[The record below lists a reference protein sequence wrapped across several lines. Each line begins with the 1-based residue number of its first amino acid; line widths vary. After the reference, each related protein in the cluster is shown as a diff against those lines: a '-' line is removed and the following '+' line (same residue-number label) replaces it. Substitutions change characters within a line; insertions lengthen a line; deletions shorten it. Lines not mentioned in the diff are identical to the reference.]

1 MARMADRGIRNPEYL
16 IDKPN
21 DRVMSHLVLNT
32 FRSVFLEAVW
42 LRRSYWSMIHR
53 LPSRFSKD
61 VSRLITNLNVSRP
74 MMVQRGLKPTKRLN
88 PIWLFSTSPKDVF
101 KFQTGILNAL
111 VIIITADAQ
120 RKIYDKVIS
129 IGAFMLLK
137 KPPSRDIIKAAV
149 LKAMDTHKNRGLSC

>member
-1 MARMADRGIRNPEYL
+1 MIKKILLVDDSPVAIKILKRCLPTDYEFECFSANDGAEGVETYKKVKPDLTFLDLTMPVMDGIEALQEIMQY
-16 IDKPN
+16 DK
-21 DRVMSHLVLNT
+21 D
-32 FRSVFLEAVW
+32 
-42 LRRSYWSMIHR
+42 
-53 LPSRFSKD
+53 
-61 VSRLITNLNVSRP
+61 
-74 MMVQRGLKPTKRLN
+74 
-88 PIWLFSTSPKDVF
+88 
-101 KFQTGILNAL
+101 AL